1 MYVLIW
7 LKAHACFFSLC
18 AHITHLFTFISQYLL
33 FIISFRDTIFFQ
45 VEAYD
50 GGFPEPRTDLAN
62 VTVYL
67 SDVNDRPPDFLFAPD
82 YQAVVVENAAPGVIV
97 VNLSDFTAD
106 VDTGIGGLFNLT
118 IVENPYFLFDHV
130 TNIITSNA
138 TFDRESVN
146 SYIVTIVA
154 MDFGNPPLNSSYDLT
169 IAVGDVNDNAP
180 FYTSNTSGTVI
191 EFNPIGTEIIPEYRA
206 EDNDIGIN
214 TELTYNIFS
223 GDPLGR
229 FAINRT
235 TGRISTAQILNK
247 TDQEFYDLMIRVTD
261 GGIPQMF
268 GFGYANITVLDFNDN
283 PPVFARD
290 VLQASVMESAEVG
303 DSFYTVEAMDDDLG
317 SNAVLEY
324 FIIEDTLNIS
334 QRFTINQTSG
344 ELYTNDTFDRESE
357 HQLNIT
363 VVAVDNGL
371 IPLSASAIVTITIL
385 DSNDFHPV
393 FNSTIFTA
401 SVIENAEIDTFVL
414 EVFAT
419 DEDVDFENRN
429 FSYTISGNRSEA
441 FRIDLLSGELFVAGE
456 VDWESGDYE
465 FTVHCSDNGAPPL
478 TNESTIYV
486 TVIDVNDRVPQFT
499 EESYQLEVPE
509 GMSVGTTVGYL
520 EANDL
525 DSPGNNSDVL
535 YYKLMELTLPDI
547 DRFIVDSTT
556 GLVTTN
562 RMFNFEARQSF
573 DLLVRAIDQGDPSLM
588 NDTMITITILDGN
601 DQDPV
606 FDQDVYEAD
615 IPEDI
620 RNNTLVLIMHATDG
634 DVGSNSELRYFINS
648 TDFYVNSTTGVLYTA
663 VETFDREVVDRFEFT
678 ATVNDLGIP
687 PRSDQAMIIINVIDV
702 NDNYPIFSQAS
713 YGASLEEN
721 LAIGTVVTA
730 VTATDEDLGIDGVIE
745 YLLDDVPGSENFGI
759 DNETGVI
766 HTIRYIDREV
776 YPYVTLV
783 VIANNSLSSRVFH
796 SSVTVNVTM
805 TDLNDQHP
813 SFNRTYID
821 IYIPENSTIGSVVY
835 NITAVDL
842 DLGAGG
848 EVSYAI
854 LAGNGEQ
861 MFMLDSTGVLSI
873 NKTLD
878 YETKSLYSIAVQ
890 ACDKSFEPLCNYTT
904 YSIHVVDSN
913 DNVPQFAIS
922 QYQVTISFGVTS
934 GSNILKLELL
944 DIDTNPIEY
953 FIEADNSSGLFRISD
968 DGTIQT
974 VSRITSLQDRTVVLT
989 IRAFDGL
996 YNATV
1001 DVLIHVVGS
1010 TTVQFTAQTFT
1021 CQFTENVIDPTISC
1035 VTVLNHDSLVIAAEN
1050 PPGLFAIDNNGAIS
1064 VLMSLNY
1071 EDRSVYQ
1078 LLVKASTTMGE
1089 VAYAVVTVMI
1099 VDINEFGPNFVTDS
1113 YYVILPETYGVGRTF
1128 LKVAAID
1135 GDGTALNNDITYQIV
1150 MQSPFNDFAID
1161 SVTGELRVFRQL
1173 DYESDIRREYDL
1185 SVMATNDAGG
1195 LVFTDTVNVHIN
1207 ITDDNDNFPVFN
1219 AFVYNIQLP
1228 EDAPIGT
1235 EIEHMFTVSD
1245 RDHGSNAEITYGLT
1259 GDHKYTDFYV
1269 NTSSGEVYLSRSL
1282 DWERQNLYTLE
1293 LHASDR
1299 GNPGNDET
1307 VSISILVQDL
1317 NDNDPIWESGFYSVI
1332 LSEHV
1337 PVNTTIIEV
1346 QATDA
1351 DQIATSTSSGRIIY
1365 LNRNGL
1371 ITYSITAG
1379 DPLDQFSIHNVTGAV
1394 TVVRPLNREIN
1405 ATYNLTLNATDGGG
1419 RYTNSYL
1426 CIQLID
1432 ENDNV
1437 PLFTETIYNVTV
1449 VENSEPGINIT
1460 RVKANDLDIG
1470 NNGNITYAIMSGN
1483 TDDTFRINATTGDI
1497 FLLGNVDREYIE
1509 IYLLVVE
1516 VTDYG
1521 IVRLTSTTIVNITVI
1536 DVNEF
1541 PPVFT
1546 ELQYTAEIYEN
1557 HSIGDLVLTVSTTD
1571 SDSGLNSL
1579 IMYSIISGNE
1589 LQHFQIDSY
1598 TGEIIVSREL
1608 DYENITDYEL
1618 EIFATDNGDIIETR
1632 LNSTVNVT
1640 ISILDVNDNTPEFMD
1655 GSYTADVPENA
1666 TAGTEIITLPTTD
1679 ADSGENREVQYSLHF
1694 TSDDTESPNNFGID
1708 PDDGIV
1714 YLLNTAA
1721 LDRETFAEYEFIVM
1735 VTDNGTFS
1743 LASNVTLRIIVIDVN
1758 DNAPVFQS
1766 SLFLGDIYENLPAN
1780 TSVISVN
1787 ATDIDEGQN
1796 SQVMYFLDDV
1806 ILLANNCTDLCV
1818 QNICNDLLSGSNI
1831 SLYSDYSLFDIDEI
1845 SGEIISTEQFDRE
1858 NVSDYLLLIEAED
1871 QGIPSQSSYSCV
1883 HVRILDRNDN
1893 APFFA
1898 QSVYGAQVSE
1908 NANYSEVIQL
1918 VADDIDIGN
1927 NAVLAY
1933 SIVDPSSAFAVDP
1946 LDGTIFTI
1954 RPLDREIQDLYNV
1967 TIIVSD
1973 GGIPSLQNMT
1983 IVSIA
1988 IEDLNDNAPA
1998 FTEALYRIQVA
2009 ENVSIGTLV
2018 GNVYATDND
2027 IGTNSYVTYM
2037 LDPLGI
2043 NVNHFVINSTS
2054 GDVYTAELLDYESIQ
2069 HYNITVIATDAGS
2082 VPLSSTAM
2090 VIIDVM
2096 DINDNPPV
2104 FINLPYVASLDENLN
2119 EPIVL
2124 LSVNTTDNDS
2134 GPNAET
2140 SYSIS
2145 TVRPPTDAFSI
2156 NTVSGDILAVEAVDA
2171 EYSLEYTMT
2180 VDAINSN
2187 GQPLLSS
2194 SINVTI
2200 SVNDINDIVPMF
2212 DSPNYTIPISESL
2225 PVGSFVFQ
2233 VTANDLDV
2241 TEINSNLTYQ
2251 LTADYN
2257 TALFSIELY
2266 TGIITTTE
2274 ELDRETSDMHY
2285 LNITCYDI
2293 SNFTDATVV
2302 TVYVQ
2307 DSNDNAPIFE
2317 QPKYWFSF
2325 YEDTI
2330 VGILVGQVIANDADL
2345 ENISYFISQ
2354 NSSLLFTV
2362 DALTGELFTNGTFD
2376 REEMDAH
2383 IIFVVAT
2390 DNGNEISRETT
2401 VEVEFTILDINDEN
2415 PVFNESFY
2423 EEFWDEEITTI
2434 DTNLITVSAYD
2445 NDIGINSEITYSIM
2459 PGRDSSHFS
2468 INSSTGEIFLRDNFD
2483 REIQDLFSITV
2494 IATDAGTPP
2503 LTGDV
2508 NVSIYVLDIN
2518 DNYPI
2523 FNQSNYTAVLL
2534 ENTVAG
2540 TEFLTIDSTD
2550 IDIDENAEAI
2560 YSIVD
2565 NFNDTFAIDN
2575 ITGVVSLTGSLD
2587 YEQVQFYE
2595 LNVTASDGGNVSLVS
2610 SVMVSITIVDL
2621 NDNPPI
2627 LDSSVYYITIPEN
2640 AIPGTPI
2647 FNIPATDEDSTT
2659 NGQLRYYTTS
2669 GNNENKFTLDEDTG
2683 VYFVA
2688 DYLDREITGSYS
2700 IAFTVVDLGPVSF
2713 SALATLEIEIQDIND
2728 NAPTFDSKLYE
2739 VSISEASG
2747 VDQVVYSFSAID
2759 NDIDVNANLTYSIID
2774 GNVDDAFTI
2783 DSSASTLN
2791 VVTSLDYEQRQSYT
2805 LSILV
2810 SDDGQPQLTDI
2821 TNVHVIVTD
2830 HNEFPP
2836 AFQQSQYQIDIPV
2849 TTVVGTPVIHLRAID
2864 NDKFSPSTIAYLI
2877 VDGNSAS
2884 LFSVAVS
2891 GTIHTHNSLVG
2902 MEGTHELMIQAS
2914 DGVRRSSCLVII
2926 NVLSTLSTKP
2936 LFQPSA
2942 QLIHIPENVN
2952 SSTVITNITAIPSD
2966 AQLSIYFNESH
2977 ITRNESMTIQTL
2989 FQITSDGRLQVTG
3002 SLDREEFSVY
3012 VIPLQATALANTTSL
3027 ATVTV
3032 IVTDVNDN
3040 PPLSDSLSYNV
3051 SLSESTAILSPVLT
3065 IFASDY
3071 DIFENSEFEFSIT
3084 SGNENRFFTMDYVTG
3099 ELITIMSLDRELESN
3114 PCLQVVI
3121 RNHRSPEILY
3131 SQAKINIV
3139 VQDVND
3145 NSPVFS
3151 ESFYQYTITDDAAVG
3166 SFVGQPDASDQDQG
3180 SNGEL
3185 LYFIFHQ
3192 TEPNSFG
3199 INQTTGSINVNRILD
3214 SRNISQHIL
3223 TLVVTDRGTPI
3234 PRRASTTAFIS
3245 VLPVNNFPPEFSQ
3258 PVYNISIPETLG
3270 VGALVLTVEGNDPDF
3285 SEEDQVVEYEILSGN
3300 EVDSFVIERT
3310 TGNIFIQKSLDF
3322 LLQSNF
3328 TLTVA
3333 AFDMGMPVL
3342 SSSVDIEITVED
3354 VNTNPPIFEAS
3365 QYTVSVFENISIGAS
3380 LLNVTATDIDA
3391 VEILYFLTVNAEVNG
3406 YTLFNIDQQSGELSV
3421 TYTLDREISDTYE
3434 LMVSAIDTGY
3444 DIIISRTVRVIVT
3457 LLDVNDNAPVFN
3469 QSNQLNIT
3477 RLLPPQ
3483 QPVFQV
3489 NVFDVDLFNQFS
3501 YSIVS
3506 GNDDEL
3512 FDIDDETGLI
3522 VTNRTIPEVGVDS
3535 YELLILVDDGNFNS
3549 TSTVTIYLSHNGT
3562 FCEGDLCTNVTAR
3575 QDTCPEGFVPTPLE
3589 QHCWELYCM
3598 SNDYRPCNDTRSCV
3612 LRDRSCVGSCPNGMS
3627 LCPTTDTCL
3636 VTPTQQISATCD
3648 GSDETCLEGQI
3659 LYQNLS
3665 GNRYCVATTMLP
3677 VSQRSC
3683 TGFGV
3688 VYCELLNDCSNLTAA
3703 HLCMHCPSHLV
3714 YCNDT
3719 RVCVDD
3725 AKRCCGVSGY
3735 FCDILN
3741 ICLPIGDI
3749 CKLPNIAPE
3758 IEQEL
3763 ILLEEVTVFD
3773 NTSVYSSLGHVVGLL
3788 LSGNNTPAVDM
3799 QGEELGIAVTGVSD
3813 VNPDFGQWQ
3822 YSLCRDSS
3830 TDSYG
3835 NCSVITTEWFNI
3847 NASVN
3852 DTNALFIPNNA
3863 RIRFVRKSVEVEG
3876 AVWIRAKLWDGNPDG
3891 LISNE
3896 SNLVRNQ
3903 TPHYNTTVP
3912 FSSNN
3917 AISELSTLIT
3927 VLFVPIVAAPQFSPN
3942 APLTLDTIREEERF
3956 VDNNGNTI
3964 EEVILSIYLPAPVIL
3979 SMESILGFPSPPSG
3993 SSITS
3998 YQNQLPSEIVDRYF
4012 TAVSAVNPI
4021 RIAYTDAIMN
4031 DQLPG
4036 VGLSHDP
4043 ISNATGR
4050 WQVSLDGLLTN
4061 WIYLDTIIADSSQY
4075 VLLDTSVRLRFVP
4088 AVDYYGKAS
4097 IRIRPWDGI
4106 YDDRLVTITGDF
4118 VIVMDNVVPSSV
4130 SQLGV
4135 NEWETASVNVLQ
4147 VMDRPIASETVVYL
4161 DPIPY
4166 FITYK
4171 YDKLFTVQIDR
4182 DVDTV
4187 RANRDTLENY
4197 FQVAFITA
4205 VSILRIVPAQNN
4217 RYICVTLP

>member
-1 MYVLIW
+1 ML
-7 LKAHACFFSLC
+7 LLC
-18 AHITHLFTFISQYLL
+18 IS
-33 FIISFRDTIFFQ
+33 ISFRDTIFFQ

-62 VTVYL
+62 VTIYL

-82 YQAVVVENAAPGVIV
+82 YQAVVVENALPGIIV
-97 VNLSDFTAD
+97 VNLSDFTTD
-106 VDTGIGGLFNLT
+106 VDTGVGGLFNLT
-118 IVENPYFLFDHV
+118 IVENSYFLFDHA

-146 SYIVTIVA
+146 SYIVTILA
-154 MDFGNPPLNSSYDLT
+154 MDFGNPRLNSSYDLT
-169 IAVGDVNDNAP
+169 IAVGDMNDNAP
-180 FYTSNTSGTVI
+180 FYTLNTSGTVI
-191 EFNPIGTEIIPEYRA
+191 EFNPIGTEIISEYRA
-206 EDNDIGIN
+206 EDMDIGIN
-214 TELTYNIFS
+214 AELTYNIFS

-229 FAINRT
+229 FAINQT
-235 TGRISTAQILNK
+235 TGKIATAQILNK
-247 TDQEFYDLMIRVTD
+247 TDQEFYELTIIVTD
-261 GGIPQMF
+261 GGIPEMC
-268 GFGYANITVLDFNDN
+268 GFGYVNITVLDFNDN
-283 PPVFARD
+283 LPVFAGD
-290 VLQASVMESAEVG
+290 VLQASVTESAEVG

-324 FIIEDTLNIS
+324 FIVEDTLNIS

-344 ELYTNDTFDRESE
+344 ELYTNDTFDRETE
-357 HQLNIT
+357 YQLNIT
-363 VVAVDNGL
+363 VVAIDNGL
-371 IPLSASAIVTITIL
+371 IPLSASAIVMITIL

-393 FNSTIFTA
+393 FNSTNFTA

-429 FSYTISGNRSEA
+429 FSYAIFGNGSEA
-441 FRIDLLSGELFVAGE
+441 FRMDPLSGGLFVAGE
-456 VDWESGDYE
+456 VDWEYGDYE

-478 TNESTIYV
+478 TNESTIFV

-499 EESYQLEVPE
+499 EESYQLAVPE
-509 GMSVGTTVGYL
+509 GMPVGTTVGYL
-520 EANDL
+520 VADDF

-535 YYKLMELTLPDI
+535 YYKLMELSLPNM
-547 DRFIVDSTT
+547 DRFIVDSMT

-562 RMFNFEARQSF
+562 RIFNFESRRSF
-573 DLLVRAIDQGDPSLM
+573 DLLVRAIDQGDPPLM

-601 DQDPV
+601 DQYPV

-620 RNNTLVLIMHATDG
+620 RNNTVILVMRATDG

-648 TDFYVNSTTGVLYTA
+648 TDFYVNSTTGLLYTA
-663 VETFDREVVDRFEFT
+663 VETFDREDVDRFEFT
-678 ATVNDLGIP
+678 ATVSDLGIP
-687 PRSDQAMIIINVIDV
+687 PRSDQTMIIINIIDV
-702 NDNYPIFSQAS
+702 NDNYPIFSQPS
-713 YGASLEEN
+713 YAASLEEN

-730 VTATDEDLGIDGVIE
+730 LIATDEDLGVDGVIE
-745 YLLDDVPGSENFGI
+745 YLFDDVPGSENFGI
-759 DNETGVI
+759 DNRTGVI

-776 YPYVTLV
+776 YPHVSLV

-796 SSVTVNVTM
+796 SNVTVNITV

-813 SFNRTYID
+813 SFSRTYID
-821 IYIPENSTIGSVVY
+821 IYIPENVTIGSAVY
-835 NITAVDL
+835 NVTAVDL
-842 DLGAGG
+842 DLGTGG

-854 LAGNGEQ
+854 IAGNGERV
-861 MFMLDSTGVLSI
+861 FMLDATGVLSI
-873 NKTLD
+873 NETLD

-890 ACDKSFEPLCNYTT
+890 ACDNGPETLCNYTT
-904 YSIHVVDSN
+904 YLIYVVDSN
-913 DNVPQFAIS
+913 DNVPQFALS
-922 QYQVTISFGVTS
+922 QYQITISFGIIS
-934 GSNILKLELL
+934 GSNVSKLELL
-944 DIDTNPIEY
+944 DIDTNPVEY
-953 FIEADNSSGLFRISD
+953 FIEADNSSGLFRISN

-974 VSRITSLQDRTVVLT
+974 TSSITSLRERTVLLT
-989 IRAFDGL
+989 VRAFDGL
-996 YNATV
+996 YNATA
-1001 DVLIHVVGS
+1001 DILIHVVGS
-1010 TTVQFTAQTFT
+1010 IDVQFIPQTFT
-1021 CQFTENVIDPTISC
+1021 CQFTENSVHPATPC

-1050 PPGLFAIDNNGAIS
+1050 SPGLFAIDNSGRVS

-1071 EDRSVYQ
+1071 ENRSVYQ
-1078 LLVKASTTMGE
+1078 LVVEASNTMGE
-1089 VAYAVVTVMI
+1089 VAYAVVTIMV
-1099 VDINEFGPNFVTDS
+1099 VDINEFAPNFVTDS
-1113 YYVILPETYGVGRTF
+1113 YYVVLPETYGVGRTF

-1135 GDGTALNNDITYQIV
+1135 DDGTPLNNDVTYQIV
-1150 MQSPFNDFAID
+1150 MQSPVNDFAIN
-1161 SVTGELRVFRQL
+1161 SETGELRVSQQL
-1173 DYESDIRREYDL
+1173 DYEYDVRRGLFRREYDL

-1195 LVFTDTVNVHIN
+1195 LVFTDTVNIHIN
-1207 ITDDNDNFPVFN
+1207 ITDDNDNLPVFN
-1219 AFVYNIQLP
+1219 AFVYNIQIP
-1228 EDAPIGT
+1228 ENVTVGIQ
-1235 EIEHMFTVSD
+1235 IEHMFTVSD
-1245 RDHGSNAEITYGLT
+1245 NDRGSNAEITYGLT
-1259 GDHKYTDFYV
+1259 GDHKYTDFTV
-1269 NTSSGEVYLSRSL
+1269 NTSTGEVYLSRSL
-1282 DWERQNLYTLE
+1282 DAERQSSYTLE

-1307 VSISILVQDL
+1307 ASISILVQDL
-1317 NDNDPIWESGFYSVI
+1317 NDNEPIWESGLYSVI

-1337 PVNTTIIEV
+1337 PLNTTIIEV

-1379 DPLDQFSIHNVTGAV
+1379 DPLNQFSINNVTGAI
-1394 TVVRPLNREIN
+1394 TIVRSLNREIN
-1405 ATYNLTLNATDGGG
+1405 ASYNLTLNATDGGG
-1419 RYTNSYL
+1419 RYTNSYFY
-1426 CIQLID
+1426 IQLID
-1432 ENDNV
+1432 ENDNI
-1437 PLFTETIYNVTV
+1437 PLFTETIYNVSI

-1470 NNGNITYAIMSGN
+1470 NNGNITYAIISGN
-1483 TDDTFRINATTGDI
+1483 IDDTFWINATTGDI
-1497 FLLGNVDREYIE
+1497 FLMGNVDREDIE

-1516 VTDYG
+1516 AMDYG
-1521 IVRLTSTTIVNITVI
+1521 LVQLTSTAIVNITVI

-1546 ELQYTAEIYEN
+1546 EFQYATEIYEN
-1557 HSIGDLVLTVSTTD
+1557 HSIGNLVLTVSTTD
-1571 SDSGLNSL
+1571 ADSGLNSL
-1579 IMYSIISGNE
+1579 ITYSIIAGNE
-1589 LQHFQIDSY
+1589 LQHFHIDAY

-1608 DYENITDYEL
+1608 DYEDTTGYEL
-1618 EIFATDNGDIIETR
+1618 EIYATDNGDIVETR

-1640 ISILDVNDNTPEFMD
+1640 ISILDVNDNTPEFMNS
-1655 GSYTADVPENA
+1655 SYIADVLENA

-1679 ADSGENREVQYSLHF
+1679 ADSGENQEVQYSLHF
-1694 TSDDTESPNNFGID
+1694 ASGDTESPNNFGID
-1708 PDDGIV
+1708 PDDGTV
-1714 YLLNTAA
+1714 YLLNTAV
-1721 LDRETFAEYEFIVM
+1721 LDRETFTEYEFIVI
-1735 VTDNGTFS
+1735 VTDNGTSS
-1743 LASNVTLRIIVIDVN
+1743 LASNITLKIIIIDVN

-1766 SLFLGDIYENLPAN
+1766 SFFVGDIYENLPAN

-1796 SQVMYFLDDV
+1796 SQIMYFLDNV
-1806 ILLANNCTDLCV
+1806 ILLPNNCNDLCV
-1818 QNICNDLLSGSNI
+1818 QDTCNDLLSGSNT
-1831 SLYSDYSLFDIDEI
+1831 SLNSDFSLFDIDEI
-1845 SGEIISTEQFDRE
+1845 TGEIISTEEFDRE
-1858 NVSDYLLLIEAED
+1858 NISDYLLLIEAED
-1871 QGIPSQSSYSCV
+1871 QGIPTQFSYACV
-1883 HVRILDRNDN
+1883 HVRILDQSDN

-1898 QSVYGAQVSE
+1898 QSVYAAQVAE

-1918 VADDIDIGN
+1918 TADDIDIGN

-1933 SIVDPSSAFAVDP
+1933 SIIDPYNVFAVDP
-1946 LDGTIFTI
+1946 LNATIFTI
-1954 RPLDREIQDLYNV
+1954 RPLDREIQDVYNV

-1988 IEDLNDNAPA
+1988 IEDLNDNAPE

-2009 ENVSIGTLV
+2009 ENVSVGTLV

-2037 LDPLGI
+2037 LDTSSI
-2043 NVNHFVINSTS
+2043 NVNHFTINSTS
-2054 GDVYTAELLDYESIQ
+2054 GGIYTVQLLDYENIQ
-2069 HYNITVIATDAGS
+2069 LYNITVIATDTGS
-2082 VPLSSTAM
+2082 VPLSTTAT
-2090 VIIDVM
+2090 VVIDVM

-2104 FINLPYVASLDENLN
+2104 FVNLPYVASLDENLN
-2119 EPIVL
+2119 EPVLL
-2124 LSVNTTDNDS
+2124 LSVDAIDNDS
-2134 GPNAET
+2134 GPNAEIIYT
-2140 SYSIS
+2140 IS
-2145 TVRPPTDAFSI
+2145 TISPPNDAFSI
-2156 NTVSGDILAVEAVDA
+2156 DTVSGDTLAVEAVDA
-2171 EYSLEYTMT
+2171 EYSLEYTIT

-2187 GQPLLSS
+2187 GEPLLLSS
-2194 SINVTI
+2194 INITI
-2200 SVNDINDIVPMF
+2200 SVNDINDIVPVF
-2212 DSPNYTIPISESL
+2212 DSPSYTIPISESIL
-2225 PVGSFVFQ
+2225 VGSFVFQ

-2241 TEINSNLTYQ
+2241 TEVNSNLTYQ

-2257 TALFSIELY
+2257 TTALFSIELY
-2266 TGIITTTE
+2266 TGIIRTTG
-2274 ELDRETSDMHY
+2274 ELDRETSDLHY
-2285 LNITCYDI
+2285 LNVTCYDI
-2293 SNFTDATVV
+2293 SNFTDITIV

-2317 QPKYWFSF
+2317 QPKYSFSF
-2325 YEDTI
+2325 YEDT
-2330 VGILVGQVIANDADL
+2330 LVGALIGRVIANDADL

-2376 REEMDAH
+2376 REEMDTH
-2383 IIFVVAT
+2383 VIFVVAT
-2390 DNGNEISRETT
+2390 DNGNATSRETA

-2423 EEFWDEEITTI
+2423 EAFWDEEITAI

-2445 NDIGINSEITYSIM
+2445 NDIGVNSEISYAIM

-2468 INSSTGEIFLRDNFD
+2468 INSTTGEIYLRDNFD
-2483 REIQDLFSITV
+2483 REIQDLFSIIV

-2508 NVSIYVLDIN
+2508 NVSILVLDIN

-2534 ENTVAG
+2534 ENTAAG
-2540 TEFLTIDSTD
+2540 TEFLTINSTD
-2550 IDIDENAEAI
+2550 IDIDENAEVI

-2575 ITGVVSLTGSLD
+2575 VTGVVSLTGDID
-2587 YEQVQFYE
+2587 YEQVQSYE
-2595 LNVTASDGGNVSLVS
+2595 LNITASDGGNVSLVS

-2627 LDSSVYYITIPEN
+2627 LNSSVYYITISEN
-2640 AIPGTPI
+2640 SIPGTPV
-2647 FNIPATDEDSTT
+2647 FEIPATDEDSTT
-2659 NGQLRYYTTS
+2659 NGRLRYYTTS

-2713 SALATLEIEIQDIND
+2713 SISATLEIEIQDIND
-2728 NAPTFDSKLYE
+2728 NAPIFDSRLYE
-2739 VSISEASG
+2739 VTVSEASR
-2747 VDQVVYSFSAID
+2747 VRQVVYSFNAVD
-2759 NDIDVNANLTYSIID
+2759 NDVGNNANLTYSIIG
-2774 GNVDDAFTI
+2774 GNVDNAFTV
-2783 DSSASTLN
+2783 DPSANTLI
-2791 VVTSLDYEQRQSYT
+2791 VATSLDYEQRQSYT

-2810 SDDGQPQLTDI
+2810 ADDSRPQLTDT

-2830 HNEFPP
+2830 YNEFPP
-2836 AFQQSQYQIDIPV
+2836 TFQQSQYQIDIPV
-2849 TTVVGTPVIHLRAID
+2849 STVVGTPVTHLRAID
-2864 NDKFSPSTIAYLI
+2864 DDAFSPSTIAYSI

-2884 LFSVAVS
+2884 LFSIAVS
-2891 GTIHTHNSLVG
+2891 GTIHTHSSLLG
-2902 MEGTHELMIQAS
+2902 MEGTHELMIEAS
-2914 DGVRRSSCLVII
+2914 DGVQRSICQVII
-2926 NVLSTLSTKP
+2926 NILLASSTMP
-2936 LFQPSA
+2936 LFQPPA
-2942 QLIHIPENVN
+2942 QLIHVPENVN
-2952 SSTVITNITAIPSD
+2952 PSTIIANITTIPSD
-2966 AQLSIYFNESH
+2966 AQLSIYLNDSD
-2977 ITRNESMTIQTL
+2977 IARNESMTIETL
-2989 FQITSDGRLQVTG
+2989 FQISSDGRLQVTG

-3012 VIPLQATALANTTSL
+3012 VIPLQATMLLSTTSF

-3040 PPLSDSLSYNV
+3040 PPVSDSLSYNV

-3084 SGNENRFFTMDYVTG
+3084 SGNENRFFMLDSFTG
-3099 ELITIMSLDRELESN
+3099 ELITIMSLDRELEAN

-3121 RNHRSPEILY
+3121 RNHRSPETLY
-3131 SQAKINIV
+3131 SQAKINIMI
-3139 VQDVND
+3139 QDVND
-3145 NSPVFS
+3145 NSPEFS
-3151 ESFYQYTITDDAAVG
+3151 ESFYQYTITDDTAVG

-3180 SNGEL
+3180 SNSEL

-3192 TEPNSFG
+3192 TEPGSFE
-3199 INQTTGSINVNRILD
+3199 INQTTGEIYVNMILD

-3234 PRRASTTAFIS
+3234 PRRASTIAFVD
-3245 VLPVNNFPPEFSQ
+3245 VLPVNNFTPEFLQ

-3270 VGALVLTVEGNDPDF
+3270 IGALVLTVEANDPDF
-3285 SEEDQVVEYEILSGN
+3285 SDDDQVIEYEILSGN
-3300 EVDSFVIERT
+3300 EADSFVIERT
-3310 TGNIFIQKSLDF
+3310 TGNIFLRQSLDF
-3322 LLQSNF
+3322 LVQSNF

-3333 AFDMGMPVL
+3333 AFDMGTPVL
-3342 SSSVDIEITVED
+3342 NSSVDVEITVED
-3354 VNTNPPIFEAS
+3354 INTHPPIFEMS
-3365 QYTVSVFENISIGAS
+3365 QYAVSVFENISVGTS
-3380 LLNVTATDIDA
+3380 LINVTATDIDA

-3406 YTLFNIDQQSGELSV
+3406 YPLFNIDQRSGELSV
-3421 TYTLDREISDTYE
+3421 AYTLDREVSDKYE

-3444 DIIISRTVRVIVT
+3444 PIVISRTVQVIVT

-3489 NVFDVDLFNQFS
+3489 NIFDVDLLSQFS
-3501 YSIVS
+3501 YSIIS

-3512 FDIDDETGLI
+3512 FDIDSETGLI
-3522 VTNRTIPEVGVDS
+3522 VTNVTIPEVGVDS

-3575 QDTCPEGFVPTPLE
+3575 QGMCPEGFVPTPMG
-3589 QHCWELYCM
+3589 QHCWSLYCT

-3612 LRDRSCVGSCPNGMS
+3612 LRDRSCVSSCPNGMS

-3636 VTPTQQISATCD
+3636 VTPTQQMSATCD
-3648 GSDETCLEGQI
+3648 GSNETCLVGQT
-3659 LYQNLS
+3659 LYQNVS
-3665 GNRYCVATTMLP
+3665 GNRYCIATTMLP
-3677 VSQRSC
+3677 SSQRNC
-3683 TGFGV
+3683 TGLGV
-3688 VYCELLNDCSNLTAA
+3688 VFCELLNDCSNLTAP

-3725 AKRCCGVSGY
+3725 NKRCCGISGY

-3741 ICLPIGDI
+3741 TCLSIGDT
-3749 CKLPNIAPE
+3749 CKLPNVAPE
-3758 IEQEL
+3758 IDRDL
-3763 ILLEEVTVFD
+3763 ILLEEVTLFD
-3773 NTSVYSSLGHVVGLL
+3773 SASVYSSIGHVISLL
-3788 LSGNNTPAVDM
+3788 LSRNNTLAVDI

-3813 VNPDFGQWQ
+3813 VNPEFGQWQ

-3830 TDSYG
+3830 MDSYG
-3835 NCSVITTEWFNI
+3835 DCSVMTTGWLDI

-3852 DTNALFIPNNA
+3852 NTNALFIPNNA
-3863 RIRFVRKSVEVEG
+3863 RIRFVRRSVEVEG

-3891 LISNE
+3891 FISSE
-3896 SNLVRNQ
+3896 SDLVRNQ
-3903 TPHYNTTVP
+3903 TPHYNATIP
-3912 FSSNN
+3912 FSSNS

-3927 VLFVPIVAAPQFSPN
+3927 VLFIPVVVAPQFSPN
-3942 APLTLDTIREEERF
+3942 ASLTLDTISEEERF

-3964 EEVILSIYLPAPVIL
+3964 EELILSIYLPPPVIL
-3979 SMESILGFPSPPSG
+3979 STESILGFPSPPSG
-3993 SSITS
+3993 SPITS
-3998 YQNQLPSEIVDRYF
+3998 YQNQLSPEIVDRYF
-4012 TAVSAVNPI
+4012 TAVSAVNHV
-4021 RIAYTDAIMN
+4021 RIAYADAIMS

-4050 WQVSLDGLLTN
+4050 WQVSLDSSLIN

-4075 VLLDTSVRLRFVP
+4075 ILLDTSVRLRFVP
-4088 AVDYYGKAS
+4088 AVDYYGEAS

-4106 YDDRLVTITGDF
+4106 YDNRLVTINGDF

-4130 SQLGV
+4130 SSLGV
-4135 NEWETASVNVLQ
+4135 NEWQTASVNILQ

-4182 DVDTV
+4182 EVDTV

-4197 FQVAFITA
+4197 LQVVFIAA
-4205 VSILRIVPAQNN
+4205 VNILRIVPAQNN
-4217 RYICVTLP
+4217 RYV

>member
-1 MYVLIW
+1 MIL
-7 LKAHACFFSLC
+7 L
-18 AHITHLFTFISQYLL
+18 HIL
-33 FIISFRDTIFFQ
+33 ISFRDTIFFQ

-62 VTVYL
+62 VTIYL

-82 YQAVVVENAAPGVIV
+82 YQAVVAENAAPGVFV

-106 VDTGIGGLFNLT
+106 VDTGVGGLFNLS
-118 IVENPYFLFDHV
+118 IVENPYFLFDHA
-130 TNIITSNA
+130 TNVITSNA
-138 TFDRESVN
+138 TFDRESVS
-146 SYIVTIVA
+146 SYIVTILA
-154 MDFGNPPLNSSYDLT
+154 MDFGNPRLNSSYNLT
-169 IAVGDVNDNAP
+169 VAVGDVNDNAP
-180 FYTSNTSGTVI
+180 FYTFNTSGTVI

-206 EDNDIGIN
+206 EDDDIGIN
-214 TELTYNIFS
+214 AELTYNIFS

-229 FAINRT
+229 FAINQT

-247 TDQEFYDLMIRVTD
+247 TDQEFYELTIIVTD
-261 GGIPQMF
+261 GGISQMF

-283 PPVFARD
+283 PPVFAGD

-324 FIIEDTLNIS
+324 FIVEDTLNIS

-344 ELYTNDTFDRESE
+344 ELYTNDTFDRETE
-357 HQLNIT
+357 YQLNIT
-363 VVAVDNGL
+363 VVAIDNGL

-393 FNSTIFTA
+393 FNSTNFTA
-401 SVIENAEIDTFVL
+401 SVIENAEIGTFVL
-414 EVFAT
+414 EVFAI

-429 FSYTISGNRSEA
+429 FSYTIFGNGSEA
-441 FRIDLLSGELFVAGE
+441 FRMDPLSGELSVAGE

-499 EESYQLEVPE
+499 EESYQLEVTE
-509 GMSVGTTVGYL
+509 GMPIGMTVGYL
-520 EANDL
+520 VADDL

-535 YYKLMELTLPDI
+535 YYKLMELSLPDV

-562 RMFNFEARQSF
+562 RIFNFESRQSF
-573 DLLVRAIDQGDPSLM
+573 DLLVRAIDQGDPPLM

-606 FDQDVYEAD
+606 FDQDVYEMD

-620 RNNTLVLIMHATDG
+620 RNNTMVLVMRATDG

-648 TDFYVNSTTGVLYTA
+648 TDFYVNSTTGLLYTA
-663 VETFDREVVDRFEFT
+663 VEAFDREVVDRFEFT
-678 ATVNDLGIP
+678 ANVSDMGDP
-687 PRSDQAMIIINVIDV
+687 PRSDQATIIINIIDV

-713 YGASLEEN
+713 YATSLEEN

-759 DNETGVI
+759 DNQTGVI

-776 YPYVTLV
+776 YPHVSLI

-796 SSVTVNVTM
+796 SNVTVNVTM
-805 TDLNDQHP
+805 IDLNDQHP
-813 SFNRTYID
+813 SFGRTYID
-821 IYIPENSTIGSVVY
+821 IYIPESSTIGSAVY

-842 DLGAGG
+842 DLGAGSK
-848 EVSYAI
+848 VSYAI
-854 LAGNGEQ
+854 LAGNDEQ
-861 MFMLDSTGVLSI
+861 VFMLDANGVLSI

-890 ACDKSFEPLCNYTT
+890 ACDNSPEVLCNSTT
-904 YSIHVVDSN
+904 YLIHVVDSN
-913 DNVPQFAIS
+913 DNVPQFALS
-922 QYQVTISFGVTS
+922 QYQITVSFLIIS
-934 GSNILKLELL
+934 GSNISKLELL

-953 FIEADNSSGLFRISD
+953 FIEADNSSGLFRISN

-974 VSRITSLQDRTVVLT
+974 TSSITSLRDRIVLLTV
-989 IRAFDGL
+989 RAFDGL
-996 YNATV
+996 YNATA
-1001 DVLIHVVGS
+1001 DILIHVVGS
-1010 TTVQFTAQTFT
+1010 TDIQFNPQTFT
-1021 CQFTENVIDPTISC
+1021 CQYTENSGHPATAC
-1035 VTVLNHDSLVIAAEN
+1035 VTVQNHDSLVIIADN
-1050 PPGLFAIDNNGAIS
+1050 PPGLFAIDNSGRVS
-1064 VLMSLNY
+1064 VMTPLDY

-1078 LLVKASTTMGE
+1078 LVVEASNTMGE
-1089 VAYAVVTVMI
+1089 VVYTVVTIMVAD
-1099 VDINEFGPNFVTDS
+1099 VNEFGPNFVTDS
-1113 YYVILPETYGVGRTF
+1113 YYVVLPETYRVSRTF

-1135 GDGTALNNDITYQIV
+1135 NDGTPLNNGITYQIV
-1150 MQSPFNDFAID
+1150 MQSPVDDFAIN
-1161 SVTGELRVFRQL
+1161 SETGELRVLQQL
-1173 DYESDIRREYDL
+1173 DYENDVRREYDL

-1219 AFVYNIQLP
+1219 AFVYNIQIP
-1228 EDAPIGT
+1228 ENATVGMQ
-1235 EIEHMFTVSD
+1235 IEHMFTVSD
-1245 RDHGSNAEITYGLT
+1245 RDHGSNAEITFGLT
-1259 GDHKYTDFYV
+1259 GDHKYTDFTV
-1269 NTSSGEVYLSRSL
+1269 NTNTGEVFLSRSL
-1282 DWERQNLYTLE
+1282 DAERQSSYALE

-1307 VSISILVQDL
+1307 ASISILVQDL
-1317 NDNDPIWESGFYSVI
+1317 NDNDPIWERGLYSVI
-1332 LSEHV
+1332 LSEHI

-1351 DQIATSTSSGRIIY
+1351 DQITTSTSSGRIIY

-1379 DPLDQFSIHNVTGAV
+1379 DPLNQLSIDNVTGAI
-1394 TVVRPLNREIN
+1394 TIVRPLNREIN

-1419 RYTNSYL
+1419 RFTNSYL
-1426 CIQLID
+1426 YIQLID
-1432 ENDNV
+1432 ENDNI

-1449 VENSEPGINIT
+1449 VENSELGINIT

-1470 NNGNITYAIMSGN
+1470 NNGNFTYAIISGN
-1483 TDDTFRINATTGDI
+1483 IDDTFWINATTGDI
-1497 FLLGNVDREYIE
+1497 FLMGNVDREYIE

-1516 VTDYG
+1516 VMDYG
-1521 IVRLTSTTIVNITVI
+1521 LVQLTSTAIVNVTVI

-1546 ELQYTAEIYEN
+1546 ELQYATEIYEN
-1557 HSIGDLVLTVSTTD
+1557 HSIGNSVLTVSTTD
-1571 SDSGLNSL
+1571 ADSGLNSL
-1579 IMYSIISGNE
+1579 ITYSIIAGNE
-1589 LQHFQIDSY
+1589 LQHFYIEPY

-1608 DYENITDYEL
+1608 DYENITGYEL
-1618 EIFATDNGDIIETR
+1618 EIYATDNGDIVETR

-1640 ISILDVNDNTPEFMD
+1640 ISILDVNDNTPEFMN
-1655 GSYTADVPENA
+1655 GSYTADVLENA
-1666 TAGTEIITLPTTD
+1666 TAGTEIITLLTTD
-1679 ADSGENREVQYSLHF
+1679 ADSGENKEVQYSLHF
-1694 TSDDTESPNNFGID
+1694 ASGDTESPNNFGID
-1708 PDDGIV
+1708 PDDGTV

-1721 LDRETFAEYEFIVM
+1721 LDRETFTEYEFIVV
-1735 VTDNGTFS
+1735 VTDNGTSS

-1766 SLFLGDIYENLPAN
+1766 SLFVGDIFENLPVN
-1780 TSVISVN
+1780 TSVITVS

-1796 SQVMYFLDDV
+1796 SQVMYFLEDV
-1806 ILLANNCTDLCV
+1806 ILLPNNCNDLCV
-1818 QNICNDLLSGSNI
+1818 QDTCNDLLSGSNI
-1831 SLYSDYSLFDIDEI
+1831 SVYSDFSLFDIDKVT
-1845 SGEIISTEQFDRE
+1845 GEIISTEEFDRE
-1858 NVSDYLLLIEAED
+1858 NISDYLLLIEAED
-1871 QGIPSQSSYSCV
+1871 QGIPTQFSYTCV
-1883 HVRILDRNDN
+1883 HIRILDQNDN
-1893 APFFA
+1893 TPFFA
-1898 QSVYGAQVSE
+1898 QSVYTAQVAE

-1918 VADDIDIGN
+1918 TADDIDIGN

-1933 SIVDPSSAFAVDP
+1933 SIVDTSNAFTVDP
-1946 LDGTIFTI
+1946 LNATIFTI
-1954 RPLDREIQDLYNV
+1954 QPLDREIQDLYNV

-1973 GGIPSLQNMT
+1973 GGIPPLQNMT
-1983 IVSIA
+1983 VVSIT
-1988 IEDLNDNAPA
+1988 IEDLNDNAPE
-1998 FTEALYRIQVA
+1998 FTEAFYRIQVA
-2009 ENVSIGTLV
+2009 ENVTVGTLV

-2037 LDPLGI
+2037 LDPSSI
-2043 NVNHFVINSTS
+2043 NVNHFMINSTS
-2054 GDVYTAELLDYESIQ
+2054 GDVYTAQLLDYENIQ
-2069 HYNITVIATDAGS
+2069 LYNITVIATDTGS
-2082 VPLSSTAM
+2082 IPLSTTATV
-2090 VIIDVM
+2090 VINVT
-2096 DINDNPPV
+2096 DINDNLPV
-2104 FINLPYVASLDENLN
+2104 FINLPYVASLNENIN
-2119 EPIVL
+2119 EPVVL
-2124 LSVNTTDNDS
+2124 LSVDAIDNDS
-2134 GPNAET
+2134 GPNAEII
-2140 SYSIS
+2140 YSIS
-2145 TVRPPTDAFSI
+2145 TVHPPTDAFSI
-2156 NTVSGDILAVEAVDA
+2156 NNVTGDTLAEEAVDA
-2171 EYSLEYTMT
+2171 EYSLEYTIT

-2194 SINVTI
+2194 SINITI
-2200 SVNDINDIVPMF
+2200 SVNDINDIAPVF
-2212 DSPNYTIPISESL
+2212 DSPSYTVPISESI

-2233 VTANDLDV
+2233 VNANDLDV
-2241 TEINSNLTYQ
+2241 TEVNSNLTYQ

-2257 TALFSIELY
+2257 TSALFSIELY
-2266 TGIITTTE
+2266 TGIIRTTG
-2274 ELDRETSDMHY
+2274 ELDRETSDLHY

-2293 SNFTDATVV
+2293 SNFTDSTLL
-2302 TVYVQ
+2302 TVYIQ
-2307 DSNDNAPIFE
+2307 DSNDNAPMFE

-2325 YEDTI
+2325 YEDTLI
-2330 VGILVGQVIANDADL
+2330 SALVGQVIANDADL

-2354 NSSLLFTV
+2354 NSSLLFMV

-2376 REEMDAH
+2376 REEMDTH
-2383 IIFVVAT
+2383 VIFVVAT
-2390 DNGNEISRETT
+2390 DNGNEISRETA
-2401 VEVEFTILDINDEN
+2401 VEVEFTILDINDES
-2415 PVFNESFY
+2415 PMFNESLY
-2423 EEFWDEEITTI
+2423 EAFWDEEITAI

-2445 NDIGINSEITYSIM
+2445 NDIGVNSEISYSIM
-2459 PGRDSSHFS
+2459 PGTDSSHFS
-2468 INSSTGEIFLRDNFD
+2468 INSTSGEIYLRDNFD

-2508 NVSIYVLDIN
+2508 NVSIIVLDIN

-2534 ENTVAG
+2534 ENTAAG
-2540 TEFLTIDSTD
+2540 TEFLTINSTD
-2550 IDIDENAEAI
+2550 IDIDENAEVM

-2575 ITGVVSLTGSLD
+2575 ITGVVSLTGDLD
-2587 YEQVQFYE
+2587 YEQVQSYE
-2595 LNVTASDGGNVSLVS
+2595 LNVTASDGGNDSLVS

-2627 LDSSVYYITIPEN
+2627 LNSSVYYITIPEN
-2640 AIPGTPI
+2640 SIPGTPV
-2647 FNIPATDEDSTT
+2647 FEIPATDEDSTT

-2713 SALATLEIEIQDIND
+2713 SVSATLEIEIQDIND

-2739 VSISEASG
+2739 VSISEVLE
-2747 VDQVVYSFSAID
+2747 VDEVVYSFSAVD
-2759 NDIDVNANLTYSIID
+2759 NDIDANANLTYSIIG

-2783 DSSASTLN
+2783 DSSANALI
-2791 VVTSLDYEQRQSYT
+2791 VATSLDYEQRQSYT

-2810 SDDGQPQLTDI
+2810 MDDGQPQLTD
-2821 TNVHVIVTD
+2821 TTSVHVIITD
-2830 HNEFPP
+2830 YNEFPP
-2836 AFQQSQYQIDIPV
+2836 TFQQSQYQIDIPA
-2849 TTVVGTPVIHLRAID
+2849 TTVVGTPIIYLRAID
-2864 NDKFSPSTIAYLI
+2864 DDKFSPSIIAYSI

-2884 LFSVAVS
+2884 LFSITVS
-2891 GTIHTHNSLVG
+2891 GTVHTHNSLVG
-2902 MEGTHELMIQAS
+2902 MEGLHELMIQAS
-2914 DGVRRSSCLVII
+2914 DGVRLSSCQVII
-2926 NVLSTLSTKP
+2926 NILPASSTTP
-2936 LFQPSA
+2936 LFQPPA
-2942 QLIHIPENVN
+2942 QLIHVPENVN
-2952 SSTVITNITAIPSD
+2952 SSTVIANITTIPSN
-2966 AQLSIYFNESH
+2966 AQLSIYLNESDV
-2977 ITRNESMTIQTL
+2977 TRNESMAIQTL

-3002 SLDREEFSVY
+3002 SFDREEFSVY
-3012 VIPLQATALANTTSL
+3012 VIPLQATVSSTTSL
-3027 ATVTV
+3027 AIVTV

-3040 PPLSDSLSYNV
+3040 PPVSDSSSYNV

-3065 IFASDY
+3065 IFVSDY

-3084 SGNENRFFTMDYVTG
+3084 SGNENRFFMLDSFTG
-3099 ELITIMSLDRELESN
+3099 ELITIMSLDRELEAN

-3121 RNHRSPEILY
+3121 RNHRSPETLY
-3131 SQAKINIV
+3131 SQAKIAVTI
-3139 VQDVND
+3139 QDVND
-3145 NSPVFS
+3145 NSPEFS

-3166 SFVGQPDASDQDQG
+3166 SFVGQPDASDEDQG
-3180 SNGEL
+3180 SNSEL

-3192 TEPNSFG
+3192 NEPGSFE
-3199 INQTTGSINVNRILD
+3199 INQTTGEIYVNMTLD
-3214 SRNISQHIL
+3214 SRNVSQHIL

-3234 PRRASTTAFIS
+3234 PRRASTTVFID
-3245 VLPVNNFPPEFSQ
+3245 VLPVNNFPPEFLQ
-3258 PVYNISIPETLG
+3258 PAYNISIPETLDI
-3270 VGALVLTVEGNDPDF
+3270 GALVLTVEANDPDF
-3285 SEEDQVVEYEILSGN
+3285 SDDDQAVEYEILSGN
-3300 EVDSFVIERT
+3300 EANSFVIECT
-3310 TGNIFIQKSLDF
+3310 TGNLFLRQSLDF
-3322 LLQSNF
+3322 LTQSNF
-3328 TLTVA
+3328 TLTVT
-3333 AFDMGMPVL
+3333 AFDMGSPVL
-3342 SSSVDIEITVED
+3342 NSSVDVEITVED
-3354 VNTNPPIFEAS
+3354 INTHPPVFEMS
-3365 QYTVSVFENISIGAS
+3365 QYAISVFENISVGTS
-3380 LLNVTATDIDA
+3380 LINVTATDVDA

-3406 YTLFNIDQQSGELSV
+3406 SPLFNIDRRSGELSV
-3421 TYTLDREISDTYE
+3421 AYTLDREVADTYE

-3444 DIIISRTVRVIVT
+3444 DIVISRTVQVIVT

-3483 QPVFQV
+3483 QLVFQV
-3489 NVFDVDLFNQFS
+3489 NIIDVDLINQFS

-3512 FDIDDETGLI
+3512 FDIDGETGLI
-3522 VTNRTIPEVGVDS
+3522 VTNITIPEVGADG

-3562 FCEGDLCTNVTAR
+3562 FCEEDLCTNITAR
-3575 QDTCPEGFVPTPLE
+3575 QGMCPEGFVPTPMG
-3589 QHCWELYCM
+3589 QHCWGLYCM
-3598 SNDYRPCNDTRSCV
+3598 SSDYRPCNDTRSCI
-3612 LRDRSCVGSCPNGMS
+3612 LRDRSCVSSCPNGMS

-3636 VTPTQQISATCD
+3636 VTPTQQMSATCD
-3648 GSDETCLEGQI
+3648 GTNETCLVGQT
-3659 LYQNLS
+3659 LYQNLL
-3665 GNRYCVATTMLP
+3665 GNRSCIATTMLP
-3677 VSQRSC
+3677 SSQRNC
-3683 TGFGV
+3683 TGLGV
-3688 VYCELLNDCSNLTAA
+3688 VFCELLNDCSNLTAP

-3725 AKRCCGVSGY
+3725 SKRCCGISGY
-3735 FCDILN
+3735 FCDILDT
-3741 ICLPIGDI
+3741 CLSIGDT
-3749 CKLPNIAPE
+3749 CKLPNVAPE
-3758 IEQEL
+3758 IERDL
-3763 ILLEEVTVFD
+3763 ILLEEVTMFD
-3773 NTSVYSSLGHVVGLL
+3773 DASVYSSLGHVVGLL
-3788 LSGNNTPAVDM
+3788 LSRNNTLAVDT
-3799 QGEELGIAVTGVSD
+3799 QEEELGIAVTGVSD
-3813 VNPDFGQWQ
+3813 INPNFGQWQ

-3835 NCSVITTEWFNI
+3835 NCSVITTGWYDVNV
-3847 NASVN
+3847 SVN

-3863 RIRFVRKSVEVEG
+3863 RIRFVRRSVEVEG
-3876 AVWIRAKLWDGNPDG
+3876 AVWMRVKLWDGNPDG
-3891 LISNE
+3891 FISSE
-3896 SNLVRNQ
+3896 SNLVRNL
-3903 TPHYNTTVP
+3903 TPHYNTTLP
-3912 FSSNN
+3912 FSSNS
-3917 AISELSTLIT
+3917 AVSELSTLIT
-3927 VLFVPIVAAPQFSPN
+3927 VLFIPIVVAPQFSPN
-3942 APLTLDTIREEERF
+3942 APLTLDTISEEERF

-3964 EEVILSIYLPAPVIL
+3964 EELTLNIYLPPPVILSI
-3979 SMESILGFPSPPSG
+3979 ESIAGFPSPPSG
-3993 SSITS
+3993 NLIAS
-3998 YQNQLPSEIVDRYF
+3998 YQSQLPIEAVDRYF
-4012 TAVSAVNPI
+4012 NAVSAVNRI
-4021 RIAYTDAIMN
+4021 RTAYADAIMN

-4043 ISNATGR
+4043 INNATGR
-4050 WQVSLDGLLTN
+4050 WQVSLDGSVTN

-4075 VLLDTSVRLRFVP
+4075 ILLDASVRLRFVP
-4088 AVDYYGKAS
+4088 AVDYYGEAS

-4106 YDDRLVTITGDF
+4106 YDNRLVTINGDF

-4130 SQLGV
+4130 SPLSV
-4135 NEWETASVNVLQ
+4135 NEWQTASVNVLQ

-4182 DVDTV
+4182 EVDTV

-4197 FQVAFITA
+4197 LQVVFIA
-4205 VSILRIVPAQNN
+4205 GVNILRIVPAQNN
-4217 RYICVTLP
+4217 RYV